1 MSASPTTTAAPSQ
14 KRPLEEPSSPSG
26 PGDQPDAKRPALDKI
41 VKEDANEVVAE
52 APEPVAIPTLDTTEP
67 KSKEEEDAAPVSQN
81 GTSNDGQADTEVPD
95 APTTAPTLPPD
106 TQPILSTSTNGPSSA
121 AGSGHQDESN
131 WLHVRAIISSAEAA
145 TVIGKGGENVT
156 QIRRMSGA
164 KCTVSDY
171 SRGAVERIL
180 TVSGP
185 VDAVAKAFGLII
197 RTLNNEDINSPSTP
211 QSKTYPLRLLIPHIL
226 IGSIIGKGGVRIR
239 EIQEASGA
247 RLNASDSCLP
257 LSTERSLV
265 VLGVAD
271 AVHIATY
278 YVGSTLVEQLT
289 ERFGGPAAS
298 AYATRSGGP
307 AGVVPGGMQV
317 VPYVPQPAGGSWGHP
332 ENYRHKAQAQRNPP
346 SGGYGGA
353 PMHSQYPQQPQAP
366 VHYGAGSPRHAYTG
380 AGPHQPQQYGA
391 PHVAQPGHAGQPA
404 QPMQGMMPGQPIT
417 QQIFIPNDMVGA
429 IIGKGGAKIN
439 EIRQLSGSVIKINEP
454 QDNSNERLVTITGTQ
469 ECNQM
474 ALYMLYS
481 RLASRKAA
489 NVAWMALGSRN
500 FRIRKLPWPAETKR
514 QHQGTISHRRASK
527 HSLLQIFFST
537 SPPFLRIIAL
547 ARRQAARTCSRI
559 PTTNT
564 TTARSLKRGNL
575 FLMATEVVKPRPHG
589 SFALAARSKNTRP
602 FSLRTQFKTFT
613 VISTILVGPHA
624 QSFLVHRDVLAHHS
638 AFFGAA
644 LNHTFA
650 EGLSQELSLPAEDVA
665 TFELFLHWAYTGT
678 LDDVFQRQGK
688 VAFYLLLNLYGLADR
703 LSVEKLRNAVVDK
716 VAELAEKSNS
726 VPTPSDTCTL
736 YDDIRDTALLRKLV
750 VDLFAFK
757 KTDVLLATHPDDWHP
772 LFLRDLVVRI
782 KRPELQGMSRHAL
795 VAWKPAAWKDTRAC
809 WACRDVMQPNLS
821 ANICKPW
828 VRDMCKHYHEHS
840 ESHPCCPEK

>member
-1 MSASPTTTAAPSQ
+1 MSASPTTATAPSQ

-26 PGDQPDAKRPALDKI
+26 PGDQPDAKRPALDKL
-41 VKEDANEVVAE
+41 VKDEPAE
-52 APEPVAIPTLDTTEP
+52 QAPPAPEPQTTSAPSESA
-67 KSKEEEDAAPVSQN
+67 KSETEETAPVAQN
-81 GTSNDGQADTEVPD
+81 GTKDGQGDTVVPD
-95 APTTAPTLPPD
+95 APTTATTAAPD
-106 TQPILSTSTNGPSSA
+106 LQAIQSTSTANGPSTSGA
-121 AGSGHQDESN
+121 VTAGHQDESN

-180 TVSGP
+180 TVSGL

-197 RTLNNEDINSPSTP
+197 RTLNNEDLNSPSTP

-226 IGSIIGKGGVRIR
+226 IGSIIGKSGVRIR

-317 VPYVPQPAGGSWGHP
+317 VPYVPQPAGGQWGP
-332 ENYRHKAQAQRNPP
+332 PDTFNRKGPQAQRTPAA
-346 SGGYGGA
+346 GYGA
-353 PMHSQYPQQPQAP
+353 PMHGQYPQQPQAP
-366 VHYGAGSPRHAYTG
+366 LHYGAGSPRHAYTG

-404 QPMQGMMPGQPIT
+404 QPMQGMMPGQPMT

-481 RLASRKAA
+481 RLESEKH
-489 NVAWMALGSRN
+489 
-500 FRIRKLPWPAETKR
+500 RI
-514 QHQGTISHRRASK
+514 
-527 HSLLQIFFST
+527 
-537 SPPFLRIIAL
+537 
-547 ARRQAARTCSRI
+547 
-559 PTTNT
+559 
-564 TTARSLKRGNL
+564 
-575 FLMATEVVKPRPHG
+575 
-589 SFALAARSKNTRP
+589 
-602 FSLRTQFKTFT
+602 
-613 VISTILVGPHA
+613 
-624 QSFLVHRDVLAHHS
+624 
-638 AFFGAA
+638 
-644 LNHTFA
+644 
-650 EGLSQELSLPAEDVA
+650 
-665 TFELFLHWAYTGT
+665 
-678 LDDVFQRQGK
+678 
-688 VAFYLLLNLYGLADR
+688 
-703 LSVEKLRNAVVDK
+703 
-716 VAELAEKSNS
+716 
-726 VPTPSDTCTL
+726 
-736 YDDIRDTALLRKLV
+736 
-750 VDLFAFK
+750 
-757 KTDVLLATHPDDWHP
+757 
-772 LFLRDLVVRI
+772 
-782 KRPELQGMSRHAL
+782 
-795 VAWKPAAWKDTRAC
+795 
-809 WACRDVMQPNLS
+809 
-821 ANICKPW
+821 
-828 VRDMCKHYHEHS
+828 
-840 ESHPCCPEK
+840 